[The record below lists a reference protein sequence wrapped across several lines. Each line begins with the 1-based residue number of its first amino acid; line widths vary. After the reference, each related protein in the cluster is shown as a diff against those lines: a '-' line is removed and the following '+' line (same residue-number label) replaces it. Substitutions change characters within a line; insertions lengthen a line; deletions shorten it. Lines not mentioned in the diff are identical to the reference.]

1 MSEAE
6 AGRKEKLRELTTKK
20 MQAVL
25 EETSGTEPKTAANE
39 FKNYYKAAARD
50 ALKRVQLELATKE
63 IEQKV
68 KLELENKRIQ
78 K

>member
-50 ALKRVQLELATKE
+50 ALKRVQQELATKE